1 MPVIVLTPAQMAS
14 IADAAEAAFPAEGCG
29 LLVGTGRRT
38 ITVTRLVAAKN
49 LLAGDGPDRF
59 ELDPSIHIRM
69 ECDLRGTP
77 ERIVGH
83 WHSHPDGTAQPSAT
97 DLAMAWEPD
106 LVWLIVGVAA
116 SCSGGGQVVQALA
129 HRLDC
134 EAGRSH
140 PVPLRIA
147 QNNACKGP
155 GFPT

>member
-29 LLVGTGRRT
+29 LLVGTGRRV
-38 ITVTRLVAAKN
+38 ITVTRLVAAEN

-59 ELDPSIHIRM
+59 ELDPRVRIQM
-69 ECDLRGTP
+69 ERGLRGTP

-83 WHSHPDGTAQPSAT
+83 WHSHPDGTALPSVT
-97 DLAMAWEPD
+97 DLDMAWEPD
-106 LVWLIVGVAA
+106 LVWLIVGVAT
-116 SCSGGGQVVQALA
+116 GGAGRGQVVQTLA
-129 HRLDC
+129 HRLDRN
-134 EAGRSH
+134 AGRSR
-140 PVPLRIA
+140 PLPLRIA